1 MDPFYLKNAALYQ
14 TYVDKLDPTKA
25 PAHFS
30 NLPPEAQAAV
40 KASNNANPNMTISVR
55 VRPMLEDDIT
65 AGFPC
70 AVYPRSRKADV
81 QHETIDLHDLYNHP
95 RRPRPVL
102 RSSTHQVQHLFD
114 ASASTAQVYDEVVR
128 DLILS
133 ASSGKLGTLFAYG
146 QTSSGKTFTVTELQK
161 LAITELLERHTNLYV
176 TVVELAGKVAFDLLN
191 EREQIAVREDA
202 SGTTQLVG
210 AIEQNLNN
218 KEEGIEL
225 LENAMSFRRSA
236 PTLKND
242 ASSRSHC
249 ICRIRI
255 PQPASPESGHLYM
268 VDLAGSE
275 IARDVTQHGPELMR
289 ETKENNISLSI
300 LKDCIRQRAL
310 AASSK
315 KKVHIPVRGST
326 LTKILKHV
334 FDLDASQECKTV
346 VIACLNPSLADVS
359 SSKNTLRL
367 FHVIAKRKHAR
378 KIPFLMIV
386 TQRVP
391 IIWAKLDQCNI

>member
-1 MDPFYLKNAALYQ
+1 MDHFYLKHTALYQ
-14 TYVDKLDPTKA
+14 TYVDKLDPSKT
-25 PAHFS
+25 PVHFS
-30 NLPPEAQAAV
+30 NLPQVAEKP
-40 KASNNANPNMTISVR
+40 SNSANPSMTISVR

-70 AVYPRSRKADV
+70 AVYPRPRKPGV
-81 QHETIDLHDLYNHP
+81 EHETIDLHDLYNHP
-95 RRPRPVL
+95 RRPRPIL
-102 RSSTHQVQHLFD
+102 KSSAH
-114 ASASTAQVYDEVVR
+114 QVYDEVVH
-128 DLILS
+128 DLVLS
-133 ASSGKLGTLFAYG
+133 ASDGKLGTLFAYG

-161 LAITELLERHTNLYV
+161 LAITELLERHTDLYV
-176 TVVELAGKVAFDLLN
+176 TIVELAGKVAFDLLH
-191 EREQIAVREDA
+191 EREQIVVREDA

-210 AIEQNLNN
+210 AIERKVTN

-255 PQPASPESGHLYM
+255 SQPTSSESGHLYM

-275 IARDVTQHGPELMR
+275 IARDVSQHGPELMR

-334 FDLDASQECKTV
+334 FDPEVGQECKTV

-359 SSKNTLRL
+359 SSKNTLRYAEL
-367 FHVIAKRKHAR
+367 LG
-378 KIPFLMIV
+378 KI
-386 TQRVP
+386 
-391 IIWAKLDQCNI
+391 D